1 MVGFIQIMAIVVIWL
16 SFWSLIPRDEWWI
29 RGADFPRLQILVLGF
44 IAFVLFLLV
53 DHPWTAFN
61 QLLFVGL
68 IAALAYQLKMVLP
81 YTFVWKKQVKQVKQD
96 QLDPDRQIS
105 LIVSNVLTT
114 NTKYHLLI
122 EQIQIHQP
130 DLVLTLE
137 TDDAWQDALAVIEPD
152 YPYRVPVPLDNLYG
166 MHLYSK
172 LELSETEVK
181 FILSDEIPSI
191 HTKVLLRSGQPVQL
205 YCLHPKPP
213 SPTEAKDSTLRDAEL
228 LIVGDQIKDLDESC
242 IVMGDLNDVAWSRTT
257 SLFQRISGLLDPR
270 VGRRYVNTFHADY
283 PLLRWSLD
291 HVFHSTDFALV
302 HMERLKH
309 VGSDHFPVYLVLQTG
324 RVFEHHQEELEETD
338 QDDQEAKEAIQEGI
352 EKAEKEEKK
361 VTDKIAMA
369 YKNKEKFL

>member
-1 MVGFIQIMAIVVIWL
+1 MIWIEIIACFVIWL
-16 SFWSLIPRDEWWI
+16 SFWSLIPRDEWWF
-29 RGADFPRLQILVLGF
+29 RGADFPRLQILALGF
-44 IAFVLFLLV
+44 ISLAFLMFWNEPWTVARQTIFVL
-53 DHPWTAFN
+53 
-61 QLLFVGL
+61 L

-81 YTFVWKKQVKQVKQD
+81 YTFIWKKQVKKVRD
-96 QLDPDRQIS
+96 DELDPSKQIS
-105 LIVSNVLTT
+105 LIVSNVLTP
-114 NTKYHLLI
+114 NQKYHLLI
-122 EQIQIHQP
+122 EQIEKYQP

-137 TDDAWQDALAVIEPD
+137 TDQTWQNELSVIEKD

-172 LELSETEVK
+172 LELKDIEVK

-191 HTKVLLRSGQPVQL
+191 HTTVILPCGQPVQL

-257 SLFQRISGLLDPR
+257 RLFQRISGLLDPR
-270 VGRRYVNTFHADY
+270 VGRHYVNTFHADY

-302 HMERLKH
+302 KMERLPH
-309 VGSDHFPVYLVLQTG
+309 VGSDHFPVYVVLQTG
-324 RVFEHHQEELEETD
+324 RKFEQVQQELEQTD
-338 QDDQEAKEAIQEGI
+338 ADEEEAQQAIQEGI
-352 EKAEKEEKK
+352 EKAEKEEKQ
-361 VTDKIAMA
+361 VTDEIAQD
-369 YKNKEKFL
+369 YKDGTKSV